1 MKLRKGT
8 TGGAEGRA
16 KLLRLDAG
24 ELPVKF
30 GRTGVEGIEDGGSG
44 NRESPRLM
52 VLSAIAEALV
62 STEAAET
69 CRDTCALCF

>member
-1 MKLRKGT
+1 MPL
-8 TGGAEGRA
+8 
-16 KLLRLDAG
+16 
-24 ELPVKF
+24 KF
-30 GRTGVEGIEDGGSG
+30 VRIGVEGIEDGGSG

-69 CRDTCALCF
+69 CRDSSALCFSIGCIVARAQGCRV